1 MFYWEKDEKTMDYG
15 DTSGDVVGID
25 QQKNVAIMRI

>member
-1 MFYWEKDEKTMDYG
+1 MDETWTFYWEKDEKTMDYG

-25 QQKNVAIMRI
+25 